1 MNTTLLSGT
10 PFVYL
15 GAFLIDLTGR
25 VTGKTAL
32 SRTAKTVAAAG
43 FCLHTAGLALRW
55 VESYQLGFGHAPL
68 SNFYESLIFFSW
80 AILLAYLILE
90 FWKKPG
96 ILSPFALPAA
106 FLLIAYA
113 SYSPDVDSRIRPLIP
128 ALQSNWL
135 VTHVITCFL
144 GYGAFVIASIF
155 GLLCLLKETDPLS
168 ARDGIPERD
177 SLSLYLY
184 RSVAVGYVFFTL
196 GIITGSVW
204 AHSAWGSWW
213 SWDPKETW
221 ALITW
226 FIYTALLHYRL
237 AGKNRAKGM
246 AILALVGLA
255 SVFFTY
261 LGVNYLPGLHSY
273 L

>member
-1 MNTTLLSGT
+1 MNTTLLGLV

-15 GAFLIDLTGR
+15 GAFFLDLTGI
-25 VTGKTAL
+25 VTGKPPL
-32 SRTAKTVAAAG
+32 SRAARISAACG
-43 FCLHTAGLALRW
+43 FALHTAGLALRW
-55 VESYQLGFGHAPL
+55 IESYRMGFGHAPL

-80 AILLAYLILE
+80 AIVIAYLLLE
-90 FWKKPG
+90 FRKRTG
-96 ILSPFALPAA
+96 ILGSFALPSA
-106 FLLIAYA
+106 FLLMAYA
-113 SYSPDVDSRIRPLIP
+113 SYSPDVESRIQPLIP

-135 VTHVITCFL
+135 VTHVVTCFL
-144 GYGAFVIASIF
+144 GYGAFVISSIF
-155 GLLCLLKETDPLS
+155 GLLYLLKGDGHHPRRKGLPEKKQLS
-168 ARDGIPERD
+168 D
-177 SLSLYLY
+177 YLY
-184 RSVAVGYVFFTL
+184 RSVAVGYVLFTL

-226 FIYTALLHYRL
+226 IIYTASLHYRI
-237 AGKNRAKGM
+237 AGRNGAKGM
-246 AILALVGLA
+246 AVLALVGLA

-261 LGVNYLPGLHSY
+261 IGVNYLPGLHSY